1 MRRVWI
7 LWALGLLLKFIG
19 AAWDVAFHFTQVR
32 ETLSLAH
39 VTNTVGFLFIALA
52 FVLEWRDRSPE
63 RQGAL
68 NLVLAGFLVFLFAI
82 PFDEAWHRVFGIDIT
97 TWSPAH
103 LTLFTGTAITLMGV
117 VFLALREMGWSSGR
131 PIRAVRP
138 SPLAWAGLFGLLV
151 LLFEAIAFPLTYSEY
166 SVVGAMTYLADPAA
180 FSSDPEL
187 LAHAASLDDPL
198 YGGLPHWLYPGW
210 SLFVGLFMAV
220 LVRLGTGLR
229 GSAFIVLGGHV
240 ALRVVTEQVIT
251 ASGLPAAVLPYHF
264 LVIAG
269 VVELAW
275 SLPFSSA
282 GRMVVAA
289 AAATPSV
296 YGFWH
301 LVEGSVLIVPLD
313 VGTLPVAFVAAFSGV
328 LLARLAT
335 LRFIPWL
342 DAPTRDP
349 TTLVIALVGRLSGI
363 ARIRR

>member
-7 LWALGLLLKFIG
+7 LWATGLLLKFIG

-52 FVLEWRDRSPE
+52 FILEWRDRSPE

-103 LTLFTGTAITLMGV
+103 LTLFAGTAITLMGV
-117 VFLALREMGWSSGR
+117 VFLALRDLGWSSGR

-138 SPLAWAGLFGLLV
+138 SPLAWAGLFALLI
-151 LLFEAIAFPLTYSEY
+151 LLFEALAFPLTYSEY
-166 SVVGAMTYLADPAA
+166 SVVGAMGYLADPSA

-187 LAHAASLDDPL
+187 LAHAASVDDPL

-229 GSAFIVLGGHV
+229 GSALIVLGGYV
-240 ALRVVTEQVIT
+240 ALRVVTEHVLT

-264 LVIAG
+264 LIVAL
-269 VVELAW
+269 VVEFTWLSPLAARTRMW
-275 SLPFSSA
+275 S
-282 GRMVVAA
+282 AA
-289 AAATPSV
+289 AAAPPAV

-301 LVEGSVLIVPLD
+301 LVDGHILIVPLD
-313 VGTLPVAFVAAFSGV
+313 VETLPTAFVAAFSGV

-342 DAPTRDP
+342 DTPTRDP
-349 TTLVIALVGRLSGI
+349 TPLATALVARLSGMT
-363 ARIRR
+363 RSRR